1 MTGPAAAPPA
11 TTISGPCLPGAVL
24 ALVTAS
30 NGTPAI
36 VAKLVSYEHRRRQL
50 VAPSASGLR
59 KQLTQFLPR

>member
-1 MTGPAAAPPA
+1 
-11 TTISGPCLPGAVL
+11 VL